1 MAEIRETHVERRRGR
16 GGLFVL
22 TFLVGAFLI
31 AAVVVVLMNV
41 QGTLSWPAGRVD
53 FSLRPTASQ
62 PANPPVTATA
72 QNAGPTQTIES
83 PTPSAATSETPAAPS
98 DEAPSTAGE
107 QPSATEPAETATPQ

>member
-1 MAEIRETHVERRRGR
+1 MAEIRETHVERRRSR

-31 AAVVVVLMNV
+31 ATVVVVLMNV

-62 PANPPVTATA
+62 PANPPVTTA

-83 PTPSAATSETPAAPS
+83 STPSAATSETPATPA
-98 DEAPSTAGE
+98 DEAPSTAGD
-107 QPSATEPAETATPQ
+107 QPSTAEPAETATPQ